1 MLLSRSV
8 GTPVTAHRTAP
19 GKCRQRGC
27 LLRLH
32 IASPDKVASTPAAA
46 PVTSWQQLPTDLR
59 NATAVLEAPNPA
71 APGGVT
77 RVFVLGVSH
86 VSQVSCDQ
94 IKQLVRA
101 VRPEV
106 VMVELCKDRIGLLVD
121 PVNPDRRLE
130 TWHCRKVS
138 LDGVPADDPLWPQ
151 EGQLLEL
158 IASRIGA
165 AVSTQEIELDCA
177 RLLATGLF
185 GKARPAAMTAGR
197 GEAPL
202 FGAVKP
208 DTGDDEQQQ
217 AEAAADAGVGVV
229 GYSGDVALQLV
240 PPLGSLKF
248 LVEPRKLP
256 LVSSIEIRLDSSMK
270 DAGVEPAQLQ
280 GIASGLLDNAAAEA
294 KAKAA
299 AAAAAS
305 PAGDGKTEGDK
316 DKEGEEKEA
325 EKDEAADADSSL
337 KLYLQLRAQLAA
349 AFPAPGQVVVA
360 FGGVESGRVEVLV
373 RARRAA
379 DPAYVSGLEASAEGG
394 EGLGIDSFKPQ
405 RTSVQLSPGMLLP
418 AEAAERLA
426 AARAARQAERVL
438 PPPAGWE
445 RRTQFR
451 LWSQDEVS
459 TADAQLP
466 ANPVADTF
474 ARLMTGLYSRLQA
487 AAGDAAGITSGAAWR
502 AALEA
507 ACEVGSQQVLLGDRP
522 SDVTQRRLAVGI
534 SAASGG
540 RLAASLGLLLA
551 GVVSAATHAL
561 PDVEAAAA
569 ALTGA
574 AAAGDA
580 GIVLGSAAA
589 ALALAW
595 PVLAPFAEVW
605 QFSRLSGEEVE
616 AAVAIKEPLQERLD
630 QRFFVWG
637 EDALLKWPGAVTP
650 LIEERDAFMAR
661 VVAAAAQGSNP
672 NVPAYVADQDNGQ
685 LIWRYMVPEGATA
698 SSAPSGAGDG
708 PYVPLAGPAAVV
720 SVVGS
725 AHVRGMV
732 QMWQDSL
739 AAAGQLDDLLK
750 AE

>member
-1 MLLSRSV
+1 MMLSHSAGTSV
-8 GTPVTAHRTAP
+8 TSHRAAP
-19 GKCRQRGC
+19 GRCRQRGC
-27 LLRLH
+27 LLRVH
-32 IASPDKVASTPAAA
+32 IATPDKVASTAAAA

-94 IKQLVRA
+94 IKQLVHA

-106 VMVELCKDRIGLLVD
+106 VMVELCKERLGLLVD
-121 PVNPDRRLE
+121 PVNPERRLD
-130 TWHCRKVS
+130 TWHCRKVM

-151 EGQLLEL
+151 QTQLLEL

-165 AVSTQEIELDCA
+165 AVTTQEIELDCA

-185 GKARPAAMTAGR
+185 GKARPAAMNAGR
-197 GEAPL
+197 GEAPQ

-208 DTGDDEQQQ
+208 DTGDEEEQQQ
-217 AEAAADAGVGVV
+217 PNPAAAAGAEAGSGVTSYTGE
-229 GYSGDVALQLV
+229 VALQLV

-248 LVEPRKLP
+248 IVEPRKLP
-256 LVSSIEIRLDSSMK
+256 LVSSIEVRLDSSLK
-270 DAGVEPAQLQ
+270 DAGVDAAQLQ
-280 GIASGLLDNAAAEA
+280 SVASGLLEAAAAEA
-294 KAKAA
+294 KSAAAAKAA
-299 AAAAAS
+299 A
-305 PAGDGKTEGDK
+305 DGKAEEEK
-316 DKEGEEKEA
+316 DKEKDKEEEER
-325 EKDEAADADSSL
+325 EKDKGADTDSSL

-349 AFPAPGQVVVA
+349 AFPQPDHIVVA
-360 FGGVESGRVEVLV
+360 FSGVESGRVEVLV
-373 RARRAA
+373 RARRDA
-379 DPAYVSGLEASAEGG
+379 DSAYVSGLEGSAEGG

-459 TADAQLP
+459 TADARLP

-474 ARLMTGLYSRLQA
+474 AQLMTGLYSRLQA

-551 GVVSAATHAL
+551 GIVSAATHAL
-561 PDVEAAAA
+561 PDVEAAA
-569 ALTGA
+569 GS

-580 GIVLGSAAA
+580 GIVVGSAAA

-595 PVLAPFAEVW
+595 PVLAPFVEVW
-605 QFSRLSGEEVE
+605 RFSRLSGEEVE

-630 QRFFVWG
+630 QPFFVWG

-650 LIEERDAFMAR
+650 LIEERDAYMAR

-672 NVPAYVADQDNGQ
+672 NVPAYVADQDDGQ

-698 SSAPSGAGDG
+698 SSAPAGAGDG
-708 PYVPLAGPAAVV
+708 PYVPLAGPTAVV

-732 QMWQDSL
+732 QRWQESL
-739 AAAGQLDDLLK
+739 AAAGQLDELLTV
-750 AE
+750 E